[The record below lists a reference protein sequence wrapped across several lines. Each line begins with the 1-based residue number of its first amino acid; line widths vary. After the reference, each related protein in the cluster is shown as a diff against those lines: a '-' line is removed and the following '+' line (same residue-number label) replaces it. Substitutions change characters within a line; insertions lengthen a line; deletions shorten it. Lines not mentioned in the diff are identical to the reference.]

1 MKVVYITNARLPT
14 EKAHGIQII
23 RMCEAFS
30 KLGFDVNVIH
40 PWRYQSNKE
49 HRYNVNDYYN
59 LKYQVSISRILFFD
73 IYLLRPFLPDFLF
86 RTFSFINAIL
96 WGVLSLIIAKIKNP
110 NFCIMRDN
118 TPFSYWFFQ
127 KFGMKT
133 ILEFHDLP
141 PKISLKVFKSAIESD
156 SSLFAVTENLARDL
170 EKALFLPFK
179 KINVLHDGLDLEN
192 FKINFNKNDETL
204 GVTYCGSLLPD
215 KGIDTLLQASVLL
228 PDIKFTIIGGY
239 PSEIESYRRKW
250 RKFNL
255 DNVDFWGFKN
265 PKFIPKYLLMS
276 NILIIPSTAK
286 TIKSS
291 LYTSAMKLF
300 EYLGAGKAIIASD
313 IPSIR
318 EVLIHHETAYL
329 VKPDDP
335 QELAKAIDIVLKDN
349 NLRTLLEENAKKLS
363 LKYSWIERATEMLEK
378 SEISTKKT

>member
-1 MKVVYITNARLPT
+1 
-14 EKAHGIQII
+14 
-23 RMCEAFS
+23 
-30 KLGFDVNVIH
+30 
-40 PWRYQSNKE
+40 
-49 HRYNVNDYYN
+49 
-59 LKYQVSISRILFFD
+59 
-73 IYLLRPFLPDFLF
+73 
-86 RTFSFINAIL
+86 
-96 WGVLSLIIAKIKNP
+96 
-110 NFCIMRDN
+110 MRDN

-170 EKALFLPFK
+170 EKALLLPFK

-215 KGIDTLLQASVLL
+215 KGIDTLLQASALL

-276 NILIIPSTAK
+276 NLLIIPSTAK

-349 NLRTLLEENAKKLS
+349 NLRTLLEENAKNLS

-378 SEISTKKT
+378 SEISTKKLNYERKIE

>member
-30 KLGFDVNVIH
+30 RLGFDVNVIH

-49 HRYNVNDYYN
+49 HRYNVKDYYN
-59 LKYQVSISRILFFD
+59 LKHQVSISRILFFD
-73 IYLLRPFLPDFLF
+73 FYLLRRFLPGFLF

-96 WGVLSLIIAKIKNP
+96 WGVLSLIIAKTKKPHI
-110 NFCIMRDN
+110 CVMRDN

-141 PKISLKVFKSAIESD
+141 PKTSLKVFKSAIKSN
-156 SSLFAVTENLARDL
+156 SKLFAVTNNLARDL
-170 EKALFLPFK
+170 EKALFLPLDR
-179 KINVLHDGLDLEN
+179 INVLHDGLDLDN
-192 FKINFNKNDETL
+192 FQIDFNEDDESL
-204 GVTYCGSLLPD
+204 GITYCGSLLPD
-215 KGIDTLLQASVLL
+215 KGIDTLLQASDLL

-239 PSEIESYRRKW
+239 PSEIESYRKKW
-250 RKFNL
+250 GKFNL

-276 NILIIPSTAK
+276 DLLILPSTAK

-318 EVLIHHETAYL
+318 EVLIHNETSYL

-349 NLRTLLEENAKKLS
+349 VLRTLLEKNAKKLS
-363 LKYSWIERATEMLEK
+363 IKYSWTERAKEMLEK
-378 SEISTKKT
+378 SEISIKKT

>member
-1 MKVVYITNARLPT
+1 
-14 EKAHGIQII
+14 
-23 RMCEAFS
+23 
-30 KLGFDVNVIH
+30 
-40 PWRYQSNKE
+40 
-49 HRYNVNDYYN
+49 
-59 LKYQVSISRILFFD
+59 
-73 IYLLRPFLPDFLF
+73 
-86 RTFSFINAIL
+86 
-96 WGVLSLIIAKIKNP
+96 
-110 NFCIMRDN
+110 MRDN

-170 EKALFLPFK
+170 EKALLLPFK

-215 KGIDTLLQASVLL
+215 KGVDTLLQASVLL

-276 NILIIPSTAK
+276 NLLIIPSTAK

-349 NLRTLLEENAKKLS
+349 NLRTLLEENAKNLS